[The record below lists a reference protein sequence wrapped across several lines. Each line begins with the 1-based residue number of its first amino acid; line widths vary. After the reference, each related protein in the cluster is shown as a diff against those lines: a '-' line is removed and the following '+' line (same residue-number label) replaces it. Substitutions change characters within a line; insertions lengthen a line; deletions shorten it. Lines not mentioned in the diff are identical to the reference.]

1 MCFLNIYLR
10 VIPWNSSH
18 YLPAI
23 YISFPTWRTLL
34 NPLRFL
40 SAATMCTSVEPF
52 TGSWATY
59 QGPHPWRKLTH
70 LSTSTSTSSSSFL
83 SRSGALWDFSHKWW
97 GFDWLDLVNILYRQ
111 QQSLRSCVQRPA
123 ISRKESFSVVLWNLW
138 FLSLPNN
145 TPWHLGKGTMI
156 NISHSWISNS

>member
-1 MCFLNIYLR
+1 
-10 VIPWNSSH
+10 
-18 YLPAI
+18 
-23 YISFPTWRTLL
+23 
-34 NPLRFL
+34 
-40 SAATMCTSVEPF
+40 MCTSVEPF

-97 GFDWLDLVNILYRQ
+97 GFEWLDLVNILYRQ

-156 NISHSWISNS
+156 NISHSWISNSYSLIFCTLTRSESLSVPIHCVLESLLLWLNTTVKQLKETG